1 MPESLL
7 RRGDK
12 ILVPAQGVFAARDGF
27 RVSLDHGA
35 TVLIAYVTDG
45 FARHFLDKVEEPAPE
60 VSLVWYESQSNVG
73 NQAVI
78 ADLGGATQ
86 VETTLGVVFAL
97 LLRQGHGKF
106 GPLAN
111 NGWGNGFYVRDI
123 NGDLR
128 SVYVHWCDEGW
139 GVDSTP
145 IVSDFEWPIR
155 DRFFVPFQPAF
166 QE

>member
-12 ILVPAQGVFAARDGF
+12 ILVSTQGKFAAREGF
-27 RVSLDHGA
+27 RVSLDPGA

-45 FARHFLDKVEEPAPE
+45 FARHFLDKLEEPVPE
-60 VSLVWYESQSNVG
+60 VSLVWYELQGNAG
-73 NQAVI
+73 NQAIV

-86 VETTLGVVFAL
+86 VETALGVVFAL
-97 LLRQGHGKF
+97 LLRQGHGKP

-111 NGWGNGFYVRDI
+111 NGWGNAFYVRDVS
-123 NGDLR
+123 GDLR

-145 IVSDFEWPIR
+145 IVSNLEWPIR
-155 DRFFVPFQPAF
+155 DRVFVPFHPAF
-166 QE
+166 SE